1 MRLCSL
7 FFFILKLRQ
16 RILLSAFPKALRD
29 PFPLARLSGV
39 VALANTDRFYTLKDV
54 AGKVLP
60 SLSLA
65 CIDPEKDVRDE
76 AFKTIK
82 TFLQKLEK
90 VSESPEL
97 ALDMEKDV
105 SACNLDVKNETSW
118 TSWAMTSLSAKMSGY
133 KNKNQQPSVALN
145 TQPLGPPPSL
155 NVSAGSATGTGSEK
169 PSPKQ
174 QPSQSQTNRKP
185 EQDTSRTN
193 QTGGN
198 KESSSN
204 ASAGWNLEESEWRDL
219 EEDDDQMEPFE
230 PLETTNSSFKP
241 AVNKSSGLLTT
252 TSSKQSSNDFTSWTN
267 SFEDDKNQLPPASSY
282 NWSATSTDNSQ
293 SKNEEDVF
301 SSLISD
307 VSLKPKPATQP
318 KQQVSPNPSTS
329 KPSGNQQKSGF
340 NDWSSDWSNDWDNS
354 NAKGSYFQA
363 FFYFT

>member
-1 MRLCSL
+1 
-7 FFFILKLRQ
+7 
-16 RILLSAFPKALRD
+16 LLSAFPKALRD

-65 CIDPEKDVRDE
+65 CVDPEKDVRDE

-82 TFLQKLEK
+82 TFIQKLEK

-97 ALDMEKDV
+97 ALEMEKDV

-155 NVSAGSATGTGSEK
+155 NVSGGTAASGNTEK

-174 QPSQSQTNRKP
+174 QPSQAQSNRKIEQETSQTNK
-185 EQDTSRTN
+185 QS
-193 QTGGN
+193 GS
-198 KESSSN
+198 KEPS
-204 ASAGWNLEESEWRDL
+204 SAGWDLEESEWRDL
-219 EEDDDQMEPFE
+219 EDDDDQMESFE
-230 PLETTNSSFKP
+230 PLETISSTSKP
-241 AVNKSSGLLTT
+241 AANKSSSLLTT
-252 TSSKQSSNDFTSWTN
+252 TSGKQSSNDFTSWTN

-282 NWSATSTDNSQ
+282 NWSATGTDNTR
-293 SKNEEDVF
+293 SKNEEDLF

-307 VSLKPKPATQP
+307 VSLKSKPASQP
-318 KQQVSPNPSTS
+318 KIQVSPNPATKSNT
-329 KPSGNQQKSGF
+329 NQQASGF

-354 NAKGSYFQA
+354 NAKGCLSSYLIE
-363 FFYFT
+363 TI